1 MRKQEETL
9 RKLKIGGNYD
19 VLQDHVKADVLL
31 VIKRERAHAKGTE
44 NKEKYCDREWAW
56 QCKMGLEGDKGTD

>member
-1 MRKQEETL
+1 M

-19 VLQDHVKADVLL
+19 VLQDHVEADVLI

-44 NKEKYCDREWAW
+44 NKEKYCDPEWAW
-56 QCKMGLEGDKGTD
+56 QCQRD